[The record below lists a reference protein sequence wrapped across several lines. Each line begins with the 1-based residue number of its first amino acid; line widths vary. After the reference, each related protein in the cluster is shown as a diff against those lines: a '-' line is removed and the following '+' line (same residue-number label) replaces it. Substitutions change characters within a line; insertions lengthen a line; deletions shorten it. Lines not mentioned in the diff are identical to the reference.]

1 MGRLITIERSSPADE
16 VVRSAAEVLRKDGV
30 IIYPTETLYGFG
42 ARADSSKGVQRI
54 LDIKGRGK
62 EKGMLLLVPSAHF
75 VQKLTTFIPQFARTL
90 MEAFWPGP
98 LTLIFRADPSIAKD
112 VVGESGTVG
121 VRLSSEPF
129 CRMLLNEVQSPITST
144 SVNYSGQPPLC
155 RSAEIREKFADVV
168 DLIVD
173 AGDVIDARPS
183 TVVSCTEERPKLIRE
198 GRIPKSQIESVLRT
212 SL

>member
-1 MGRLITIERSSPADE
+1 MTIERSSPADE

-42 ARADSSKGVQRI
+42 ARADSPSGVRRI

-62 EKGMLLLVPSAHF
+62 EKGMILLVPSAQF
-75 VQKLTTFIPQFARTL
+75 VQKLAAFIPQFARAL

-98 LTLIFRADPSIAKD
+98 LTLIFQADPSIAKD

-129 CRMLLNEVQSPITST
+129 CRMLLNKVQFAITST

-155 RSAEIREKFADVV
+155 RSTEIREKFADAV
-168 DLIVD
+168 DLIID
-173 AGDVIDARPS
+173 AGDVIDDRPS

-198 GRIPKSQIESVLRT
+198 GRISKSQIESVLRT
-212 SL
+212 LL